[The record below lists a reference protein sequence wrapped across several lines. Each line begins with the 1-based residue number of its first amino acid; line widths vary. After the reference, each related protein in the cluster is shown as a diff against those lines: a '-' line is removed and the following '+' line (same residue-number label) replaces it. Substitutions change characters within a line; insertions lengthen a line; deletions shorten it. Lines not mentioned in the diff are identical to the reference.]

1 MSRGQE
7 NKLKEKV
14 GAVPDEPGV
23 YMMKDGKGRVIYV
36 GKAKRLSNRVR
47 SYFQKGE
54 LLTTKTKSLVSAI
67 RDIDYIATGN
77 EVEALV
83 LEYNLIKE
91 YRPRYN
97 IRLKDDKRYPFVKL
111 TVNEPYPRI
120 MVVRRVLNDGADY
133 FGPYTDVKALRRTLR
148 LLKTIF
154 PLRNCSGKKFKRRER
169 ECLNFHIDRCLGP
182 CTGRVTE
189 EVYRVLVRQVLLFLK
204 GRNVELR
211 NSLEDRMRDLAGK
224 KCFEE
229 AAKVRDQIDMLDRI
243 SQKQLAV
250 SPGAGDKDIV
260 ALSREGDMACGVVM
274 KIREG
279 RLLGTETFL
288 LPVTDSDGDRTVF
301 DSFIELYYHSA
312 TDIPPLIAT
321 QEPVTERELIEEW
334 LGQKREGRV
343 ELKHPIRGK
352 QRGLVELARKN
363 ASLKMLSESQ
373 PGRRS
378 TEVLEELKLIL
389 GLASTPFRVEAFDI
403 SNIQGMEPVG
413 SMVTFRDGEP
423 FKSGYRHF
431 KIRDVEGANDYAM
444 LEEVL
449 SRRILH
455 IREGRDRA
463 PDLIMVDG
471 GRGQVTA
478 ARKALNEGDMASI
491 PIIGLAKKHEEIYL
505 ETEPEPLSLPRS
517 NIALKY
523 LQRIRNEAHRFAIEY
538 HRKLMRRRIVDSELD
553 RIEGIGETRKI
564 ALLVEFGSVEGLL
577 GVTVERIAS
586 IPGIGEKIAAKI
598 YRHLH
603 GKAE

>member
-14 GAVPDEPGV
+14 RAVPDEPGV
-23 YMMKDGKGRVIYV
+23 YVMKDGKGRVIYV
-36 GKAKRLSNRVR
+36 GKAKRLSSRVR
-47 SYFQKGE
+47 SYFQSE
-54 LLTTKTKSLVSAI
+54 EQLTTKTRSLVTAV

-111 TVNEPYPRI
+111 TVSEPFPRI
-120 MVVRRVLNDGADY
+120 RVVRRVLSDGAEY

-154 PLRNCSGKKFKRRER
+154 PLRNCSGEKFKPRDR
-169 ECLNFHIDRCLGP
+169 ECLNFHIERCLGP

-189 EVYRVLVRQVLLFLK
+189 EDYRSLVGQVLLFLK
-204 GRNVELR
+204 GKNEELR
-211 NSLEDRMRDLAGK
+211 SSLEDRMKGLAGER
-224 KCFEE
+224 CFEE

-243 SQKQLAV
+243 SQQQLAV
-250 SPGAGDKDIV
+250 SPGAGDKDVV
-260 ALSREGDMACGVVM
+260 ALSREGNMACGVVM
-274 KIREG
+274 KIRED

-288 LPVTDSDGDRTVF
+288 LPVTDSDTDRTVF
-301 DSFIELYYHSA
+301 DSFVELYYHSA
-312 TDIPPLIAT
+312 TDIPPSIVT
-321 QEPVTERELIEEW
+321 QEPVTERDLIEEW
-334 LGQKREGRV
+334 LGQKRGGSV
-343 ELKHPIRGK
+343 GLVHPRRGE
-352 QRGLVELARKN
+352 QRSLVELARKN
-363 ASLKMLSESQ
+363 ASLKILSQSR

-378 TEVLEELKLIL
+378 TEVLEELKQTL
-389 GLASTPFRVEAFDI
+389 GLASTPFIVEAFDI
-403 SNIQGMEPVG
+403 SNIQGAEPVG

-423 FKSGYRHF
+423 LKSGYRHF
-431 KIRDVEGANDYAM
+431 KIRDVEGANDFAM
-444 LEEVL
+444 LEEVIT
-449 SRRILH
+449 RRIRH

-478 ARKALNEGDMASI
+478 ARRALDEGEMTTI

-505 ETEPEPLSLPRS
+505 EAEPEPLRLSRS
-517 NIALKY
+517 SIALKY

-538 HRKLMRRRIVDSELD
+538 HRKLMRRRVSDSELD
-553 RIEGIGETRKI
+553 RIDGIGETRKV
-564 ALLVEFGSVEGLL
+564 ALLVEFGSVESLRGA
-577 GVTVERIAS
+577 TEDRIAS
-586 IPGIGEKIAAKI
+586 VPGIGGKIAAKI

-603 GKAE
+603 GSDE

>member
-14 GAVPDEPGV
+14 RAVPDEPGV
-23 YMMKDGKGRVIYV
+23 YLMKDVKGRVIYV

-47 SYFQKGE
+47 SYFQSEE
-54 LLTTKTKSLVSAI
+54 LLTAKTRILVSVI
-67 RDIDYIATGN
+67 SDIDYIATGN

-111 TVNEPYPRI
+111 TVNEPFPRI

-148 LLKTIF
+148 LLKAVF
-154 PLRNCSGKKFKRRER
+154 PLRNCSGEKFKPRNR

-189 EVYRVLVRQVLLFLK
+189 EVYSVLVRQVLLFLK
-204 GRNVELR
+204 GRNEELR
-211 NSLEDRMRDLAGK
+211 ASLEGGMRDLAGER
-224 KCFEE
+224 CFEE

-243 SQKQLAV
+243 SQQQLAV

-260 ALSREGDMACGVVM
+260 ALSREGNMACGVVM
-274 KIREG
+274 KIRED
-279 RLLGTETFL
+279 RLLGTEAFL
-288 LPVTDSDGDRTVF
+288 LPVTDSDTDRTIF
-301 DSFIELYYHSA
+301 DSFLELYYHSA
-312 TDIPPLIAT
+312 TDIPPSIVT
-321 QEPVTERELIEEW
+321 QDPVTERELIEEW
-334 LGQKREGRV
+334 LGQKRGGSV
-343 ELKHPIRGK
+343 ELTHPRRGE
-352 QRGLVELARKN
+352 QRSLVELARKN
-363 ASLKMLSESQ
+363 ASLKILSESQ

-378 TEVLEELKLIL
+378 TEVLEELKQKL

-403 SNIQGMEPVG
+403 SNIQGTEPVG
-413 SMVTFRDGEP
+413 SMVTFKDGKP
-423 FKSGYRHF
+423 LKSGYRHF
-431 KIRDVEGANDYAM
+431 KIRDVEGSNDYAM

-449 SRRILH
+449 IRRIRH

-478 ARKALNEGDMASI
+478 ARKALNEEEMASI
-491 PIIGLAKKHEEIYL
+491 PIIGLAKKQEEIYL
-505 ETEPEPLSLPRS
+505 ESEPEPLRLSRS

-553 RIEGIGETRKI
+553 RIEGIGEMRKV
-564 ALLVEFGSVEGLL
+564 ALLVEFGSIEGLL
-577 GVTVERIAS
+577 GATTERIAS
-586 IPGIGEKIAAKI
+586 VPGIGEKIAAKI
-598 YRHLH
+598 YRHLQ
-603 GKAE
+603 GRDR

>member
-1 MSRGQE
+1 LSRGQE

-14 GAVPDEPGV
+14 RAIPDEPGV
-23 YMMKDGKGRVIYV
+23 YIMKDVKGRVIYV

-47 SYFQKGE
+47 SYFQSEE
-54 LLTTKTKSLVSAI
+54 LMTVKTISLVSAI

-111 TVNEPYPRI
+111 TVNEPFPRI

-148 LLKTIF
+148 LLKAIF
-154 PLRNCSGKKFKRRER
+154 PLRNCSGEKFKPRDR

-182 CTGRVTE
+182 CTGRITE
-189 EVYRVLVRQVLLFLK
+189 ETYRVLVRQVLLFLK
-204 GRNVELR
+204 GRNEELR
-211 NSLEDRMRDLAGK
+211 ASFEGKMRDLAGER
-224 KCFEE
+224 CFEE

-243 SQKQLAV
+243 SQQQLAV

-279 RLLGTETFL
+279 RLLGTEVFL
-288 LPVTDSDGDRTVF
+288 LPVTDSDANRTIF
-301 DSFIELYYHSA
+301 DSFLELYYHSA
-312 TDIPPLIAT
+312 TDIPPSIVT
-321 QEPVTERELIEEW
+321 QDAVTERELIEEW
-334 LGQKREGRV
+334 LGQKRGGRV
-343 ELKHPIRGK
+343 ELIHPRRGE
-352 QRGLVELARKN
+352 QRNLVELASKN
-363 ASLKMLSESQ
+363 ASLKILSESQ

-378 TEVLEELKLIL
+378 TEVLEELKQTL

-403 SNIQGMEPVG
+403 SNIQGTEPVG

-423 FKSGYRHF
+423 LKSGYRHF
-431 KIRDVEGANDYAM
+431 KIRDVKGANDYAM

-449 SRRILH
+449 IRRIRH

-471 GRGQVTA
+471 GRGQVTT
-478 ARKALNEGDMASI
+478 ARKALDEGEMTSI
-491 PIIGLAKKHEEIYL
+491 PIIGLAKKQEEIYL
-505 ETEPEPLSLPRS
+505 ETEPEPLRLSRS

-553 RIEGIGETRKI
+553 RIEGIGETRKF
-564 ALLVEFGSVEGLL
+564 ALLVEFGSLEGLL
-577 GVTVERIAS
+577 GATPKRIAS
-586 IPGIGEKIAAKI
+586 VPGIGEKIAAKI
-598 YRHLH
+598 YGHLH
-603 GKAE
+603 GKDE